1 MQEVVMQEKA
11 LVRWKP
17 FLIGGGM
24 ILFSNESS
32 CARGQI
38 TASEQHHEVPLQ

>member
-1 MQEVVMQEKA
+1 MSGVISDMQEVVMQEKA

-24 ILFSNESS
+24 ILF
-32 CARGQI
+32 
-38 TASEQHHEVPLQ
+38 